1 MRRVVACALVAALLP
16 APAEAKKPRCSLRV
30 HVEANANDGDVFS
43 SQAASPRTGKPVV
56 IEKIPTIS
64 ENDVTGCAI
73 YPAADGSYGALFQ
86 LNDHGRLALDTLSV
100 ERRGR
105 FVYVFVNGRGLAEL
119 QIDKR
124 ITDGRLY
131 LASGLTAQDVELMK
145 NTWPT
150 KAKRKK

>member
-1 MRRVVACALVAALLP
+1 MRRIVACAFLAALLP
-16 APAEAKKPRCSLRV
+16 VLAVAGKPKCAVRV
-30 HVEANANDGDVFS
+30 HVEANATDGEVYS
-43 SQAASPRTGKPVV
+43 SQAASPRTGRPVV

-86 LNDHGRLALDTLSV
+86 LNDHGKLALDTLSV

-124 ITDGRLY
+124 ITDGKLY

-145 NTWPT
+145 KTWPT
-150 KAKRKK
+150 RTKGRK